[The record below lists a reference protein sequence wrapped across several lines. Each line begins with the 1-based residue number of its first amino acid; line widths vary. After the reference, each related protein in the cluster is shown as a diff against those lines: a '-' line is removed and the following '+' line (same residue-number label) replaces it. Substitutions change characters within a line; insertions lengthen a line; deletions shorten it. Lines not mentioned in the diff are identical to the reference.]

1 MTRQKCSTG
10 SGRRSERRQFTVA
23 HTVAAAPDGTLFVVG
38 HDNLRAQRLVP
49 LP

>member
-1 MTRQKCSTG
+1 MTRQRCSTG
-10 SGRRSERRQFTVA
+10 SSRRSERRQFTVV
-23 HTVAAAPDGTLFVVG
+23 HTVAAAPDGTFIVVG